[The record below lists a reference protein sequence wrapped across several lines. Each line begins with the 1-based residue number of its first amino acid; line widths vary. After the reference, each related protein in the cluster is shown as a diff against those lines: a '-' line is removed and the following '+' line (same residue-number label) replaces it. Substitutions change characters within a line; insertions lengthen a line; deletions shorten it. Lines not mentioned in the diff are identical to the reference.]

1 MADTATATTPATHDP
16 MATATI
22 HSPKLKT
29 EGKTEHEDKPH
40 PPSPTTD
47 PATKTEP
54 PALPPPPPPPTPQTD
69 TPRLARLAR
78 LPRPKTHELKAKLR
92 NTTQRDD
99 ISAQEALRRQLNNE
113 RNRRTRQRKI
123 EREIASGV
131 RHKDGRVRRSTERP
145 WC

>member
-1 MADTATATTPATHDP
+1 MTRSARQPANQPAEWKWKWKVQTCRASSSTTTTTTTNATDRHTATR
-16 MATATI
+16 
-22 HSPKLKT
+22 
-29 EGKTEHEDKPH
+29 
-40 PPSPTTD
+40 PPRP
-47 PATKTEP
+47 P
-54 PALPPPPPPPTPQTD
+54 PA
-69 TPRLARLAR
+69 
-78 LPRPKTHELKAKLR
+78 PKTHELKAKLR